1 MSLISYI
8 DLKNILERER
18 KNTNERQ
25 TEREKIRMKDRQRER
40 ENTNERQREREKIRM
55 TDRQTER
62 ERYKNMND
70 RQTEIE
76 RYENMNDRQRDVH
89 IYDVRICI
97 TYYQTLLIKC

>member
-1 MSLISYI
+1 
-8 DLKNILERER
+8 
-18 KNTNERQ
+18 
-25 TEREKIRMKDRQRER
+25 
-40 ENTNERQREREKIRM
+40 M